1 MDEQFR
7 TNEYRTGCTN
17 PQKSHGGLI
26 AVLLICVI
34 FLGGIASVLSLLNIR
49 LFHYLEQSAANPDTP
64 LSFAQGEAGSPAGSK
79 ADQSISLVLEGMT
92 LQELSAPYR
101 ELYNLPEGL
110 YVAQIA
116 EGSHADT
123 LKLLPGDV
131 LLSFA
136 GTPVSRLQALL
147 DLYTT
152 HRTGT
157 QVELVIYRSGRQ
169 TTLTLTLEQED

>member
-1 MDEQFR
+1 MDEQFH

-26 AVLLICVI
+26 AVLLIFVI
-34 FLGGIASVLSLLNIR
+34 FLGGIVSVLSFMNIR
-49 LFHYLEQSAANPDTP
+49 LFHYLELSATHDTP
-64 LSFAQGEAGSPAGSK
+64 LSFSQGEAGLSEGSK
-79 ADQSISLVLEGMT
+79 ADQKISLVLEGMT

-131 LLSFA
+131 LISFA
-136 GTPVSRLQALL
+136 GTPVARLQTLL

-152 HRTGT
+152 HRSGA
-157 QVELVIYRSGRQ
+157 QVELVIYRSGRKS
-169 TTLTLTLEQED
+169 TLTLTLEQEE